1 MAEAWALYQTN
12 DLRRW
17 HLEARLLTE
26 EPVVGVA
33 RRCDLQPAVVEAYME
48 IFFDVRSRPGACD
61 WLAHRVLP
69 PRWAVLGIHP
79 GDTATLLKLAALK
92 GGPLALDQALRTLS
106 RRGCNKGR
114 DQLDL
119 YGLAEASV
127 DLACRFSLL
136 LETLPLSAFRPP
148 FLDALQMLAQA
159 LSDLQF
165 AVESACRPGPL
176 DAVRDEL
183 RGALL
188 GCSSAPRDAEPDV
201 LPGLAARLA
210 QLEVVID
217 QLTTFSFAVAA

>member
-1 MAEAWALYQTN
+1 VAEAWALYKAN
-12 DLRRW
+12 DMNRW
-17 HLEARLLTE
+17 HVEARLVTDQPVE
-26 EPVVGVA
+26 EVA
-33 RRCDLQPAVVEAYME
+33 ARCSLLSSTVDAYE
-48 IFFDVRSRPGACD
+48 KLFFDVRSRPAAGD

-92 GGPLALDQALRTLS
+92 GGPLALDQALRTLT

-127 DLACRFSLL
+127 DLACRLSLL

-148 FLDALQMLAQA
+148 FLNALQMLAQA
-159 LSDLQF
+159 VSDLQF
-165 AVESACRPGPL
+165 AVESACWPGPM

-188 GCSSAPRDAEPDV
+188 GRSCAPGGAAPDV